1 MMKYTVIIFTLFYC
15 MISCSAQN
23 KNNQQIE
30 NKMMN
35 YKTFDIEE
43 YKRIVKENP
52 NAMHIYRKS
61 NNGMII
67 EVNDEYSR
75 GEFIGFREDC
85 HYPDS
90 PYNTVFLYY
99 KNGRIKKSWTT
110 FYECIIGNITEYDS
124 IGRAVN
130 QRDEDSFYKFDI
142 EALIKK
148 MKKEYNVD
156 LLDRK
161 SIYQVSRF
169 FIKSMNQSFYEV
181 YAYRPKTLTQADTY
195 LIDGMTGEMLLKSKR
210 GVRLEY
216 GAPCEETMFE
226 EYLHQKGEEDTLK

>member
-1 MMKYTVIIFTLFYC
+1 MMKKILIIVTLLYS
-15 MISCSAQN
+15 MIICSAQN
-23 KNNQQIE
+23 KNNQQVD

-35 YKTFDIEE
+35 YRTFDIEE
-43 YKRIVKENP
+43 YKKIIQKNDRGKRYIIKD
-52 NAMHIYRKS
+52 S
-61 NNGMII
+61 GMIV
-67 EVNDEYSR
+67 EKDEDFSN
-75 GEFIGFREDC
+75 GNFIGFREDC

-110 FYECIIGNITEYDS
+110 FYECVIGNITEYDS

-130 QRDEDSFYKFDI
+130 QRDEDIFYKFDI

-156 LLDRK
+156 LLDIK
-161 SIYQVSRF
+161 SIYEVSRF
-169 FIKSMNQSFYEV
+169 FIKSINQSFYEV
-181 YAYRPKTLTQADTY
+181 YAYRPNTLTQADTY
-195 LIDGMTGEMLLKSKR
+195 LIDGMTGETLLKSKR

-216 GAPCEETMFE
+216 GAPYEETMLD
-226 EYLHQKGEEDTLK
+226 EYLHKKDVKGNIK